1 MLTLN
6 VTSNI
11 LALATSVTPYATHPL
26 QLPSS
31 DIKVAHPIVS
41 QQLIQAGP
49 ILCNFA
55 ITRLEILHHFQTYVI
70 MFSLTQFGIANVR

>member
-11 LALATSVTPYATHPL
+11 LALATSVTPHATHPL

-31 DIKVAHPIVS
+31 DIKVARPTVS
-41 QQLIQAGP
+41 QQLIQAGL
-49 ILCNFA
+49 ISHNFA
-55 ITRLEILHHFQTYVI
+55 LTHLEILHHFRTYAI
-70 MFSLTQFGIANVR
+70 MFNLTQFGTADV

>member
-31 DIKVAHPIVS
+31 DIKVAHPTAS
-41 QQLIQAGP
+41 QQLIRVGF

-55 ITRLEILHHFQTYVI
+55 LLHLEILHHFRTYAI
-70 MFSLTQFGIANVR
+70 MFSLTQFGIADVR